1 MVAHEHWTPSKTC
14 ESPPSTQT
22 WTTSKS
28 FKTWVSHVWSPTPK
42 PSKHACFTQLSRCFG
57 TTGKE
62 GLQPCASIWPRQTKP
77 VYPGHHLDPGHW
89 SGHWTQIIHWT
100 LVTSP
105 QSQDIG
111 HWSLGTRPWT
121 LVTRHCL
128 SFSGTL
134 WTWSHRDHFLTI
146 SPPPLFQFG
155 FKRWNNVPHHN
166 SLEAIKNTFC
176 SAATL

>member
-28 FKTWVSHVWSPTPK
+28 FKTRVSHVWSPTPK
-42 PSKHACFTQLSRCFG
+42 PSKHACFTQLSRCFV

-62 GLQPCASIWPRQTKP
+62 GRQPCASIWPRQTKP

-111 HWSLGTRPWT
+111 AIYQT
-121 LVTRHCL
+121 LPMG
-128 SFSGTL
+128 SFFEEKVPFDL
-134 WTWSHRDHFLTI
+134 I
-146 SPPPLFQFG
+146 S
-155 FKRWNNVPHHN
+155 
-166 SLEAIKNTFC
+166 IKNEGFRF
-176 SAATL
+176 LLDDNYLK